1 MQSSHK
7 DERLPL
13 QEHALY
19 DTMLPD
25 ASSSFS
31 FSSRETKKPQSYG
44 AVPEA
49 PFIGQSN
56 SYELSV
62 SSGSTEANINNPA
75 LRANQNGIK
84 IQQQSIN
91 PPPLPPSRRRTHS
104 GEQYFHRSESGEYE
118 SGALSPRHGNGHT
131 NFFVVPPKA
140 PPRQQSPRNTYTGSI
155 AGTGKNSNHRRTHS
169 LDSRKLRR
177 ESSSNSLVSLNSQG
191 SGYSQRS
198 ISESIKLLPDPRWGG
213 GSGGR
218 TNRAR
223 TVSGGSQERG
233 HRKVDSFSSHD
244 GLILS
249 NGGGHYGS
257 VTSKNVIMHGL
268 NNSFELSGGNHRRTP
283 SEVSATSFMSAASID
298 TSVEP
303 ARVDPAKS
311 SMFKEVASGLV
322 RLQLPKDNFRLLS
335 DRDLGKS
342 HSTIES
348 YFATTNMFLLYT
360 STIHVILHC
369 RIRICVQT
377 SAGRE

>member
-7 DERLPL
+7 DERLPI
-13 QEHALY
+13 QEPLLY
-19 DTMLPD
+19 GTILPN
-25 ASSSFS
+25 ASRTFS
-31 FSSRETKKPQSYG
+31 FSSSETNKPQSYG
-44 AVPEA
+44 AATEA
-49 PFIGQSN
+49 PIIGQTN

-62 SSGSTEANINNPA
+62 SSGSTEAIVNNPA
-75 LRANQNGIK
+75 LWANQNIK

-91 PPPLPPSRRRTHS
+91 PPPLPPSRRRTQS
-104 GEQYFHRSESGEYE
+104 GEQYFHRSGSGEYE
-118 SGALSPRHGNGHT
+118 STALSPRTGNDHSNT
-131 NFFVVPPKA
+131 YAVPPKV
-140 PPRQQSPRNTYTGSI
+140 PPRQQSPRNTLTGLMV
-155 AGTGKNSNHRRTHS
+155 GNGKNSNHRRTHS

-177 ESSSNSLVSLNSQG
+177 ESSSNSLISLNSQR

-223 TVSGGSQERG
+223 TMSGGSHERG
-233 HRKVDSFSSHD
+233 HRKIDSFSSHD
-244 GLILS
+244 GLMLS

-257 VTSKNVIMHGL
+257 ITSKNVVMCGV
-268 NNSFELSGGNHRRTP
+268 NTSFELNGGNHRRTP

-303 ARVDPAKS
+303 AQVDPAKS

-322 RLQLPKDNFRLLS
+322 RLQLPKDSFRLLS

-342 HSTIES
+342 KRSLGIS
-348 YFATTNMFLLYT
+348 
-360 STIHVILHC
+360 I
-369 RIRICVQT
+369 
-377 SAGRE
+377 